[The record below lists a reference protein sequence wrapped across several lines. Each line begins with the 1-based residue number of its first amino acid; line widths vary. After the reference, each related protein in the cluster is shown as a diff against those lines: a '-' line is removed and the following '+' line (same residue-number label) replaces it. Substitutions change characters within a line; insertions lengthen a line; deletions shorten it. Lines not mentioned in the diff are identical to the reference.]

1 MKLLMSC
8 YCAFAIACQSNKP
21 PPQASSRTVDPM
33 RDVVII
39 PQDVCPK
46 FGGWIAKTQDAQ
58 ILEEK
63 VMLEQDRDYRLRI
76 ADAQGAQFLAE
87 SQRDRAIEELDKA
100 SWWSRWGLPIGVGFG
115 VIVTGL
121 AATGLILMKR

>member
-1 MKLLMSC
+1 
-8 YCAFAIACQSNKP
+8 
-21 PPQASSRTVDPM
+21 M